1 MKQIIILGSTGSIGT
16 NTLDIVSKCRDGF
29 QVIGLTAGSNDEK
42 LEDQLR
48 MFKPKAVALSDRA
61 AAERL
66 RARCRDVNVD
76 IMMVR
81 KVWPGWPSYQAI
93 SWFRR
98 SSVAPVSYLRSPR
111 YARGNTSR
119 WRTKSLW

>member
-48 MFKPKAVALSDRA
+48 MFKPKAVALSDQA
-61 AAERL
+61 AAN
-66 RARCRDVNVD
+66 A
-76 IMMVR
+76 
-81 KVWPGWPSYQAI
+81 
-93 SWFRR
+93 
-98 SSVAPVSYLRSPR
+98 
-111 YARGNTSR
+111 
-119 WRTKSLW
+119 